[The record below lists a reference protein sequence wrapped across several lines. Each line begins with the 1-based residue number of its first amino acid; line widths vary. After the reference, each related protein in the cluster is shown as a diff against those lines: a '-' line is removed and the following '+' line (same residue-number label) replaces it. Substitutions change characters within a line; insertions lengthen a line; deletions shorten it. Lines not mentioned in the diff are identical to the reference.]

1 MATAVIHHVQTA
13 ELYSILGQGGF
24 ARANQFQVNID
35 NGWGYDKTGKVPFLE
50 HLNNTD
56 LQKIYGLTW
65 DASMK
70 KLMSLSCSDA
80 TLPSSTY
87 ATSEVKDN
95 YMGVTEEF
103 AHTRIN
109 TDIDFSFYIDRDY
122 KVLMFF
128 EAWMNFISGG
138 NSFDLA
144 EPSIYDDIS
153 GRTPLRGYYR
163 RFQYPKHYKNS
174 GGVYITKFEKNEGV
188 LGSNKITYQLINAF
202 PKSVN
207 AIPLRYGD
215 AEVLKVT
222 VTMNYD
228 RYRTYRGTV
237 VNTDGAGNVSAPG
250 NEVPGF
256 FGPPSPGTQTA
267 PVT

>member
-1 MATAVIHHVQTA
+1 MADAPIHHVQSK
-13 ELYSILGQGGF
+13 ELYSVFGNGGF
-24 ARANQFQVNID
+24 ARANQFQVTIN
-35 NGWGYDKTGKVPFLE
+35 NGWGYDNTGQVPFIQ
-50 HLNNTD
+50 HLNNSD
-56 LQKIYGLTW
+56 LKKIYGIDWNTQ
-65 DASMK
+65 MQ

-80 TLPSSTY
+80 TLPTSTY

-109 TDIDFSFYIDRDY
+109 TDIDFSFYIDNDY

-138 NSFDLA
+138 NSNDLN
-144 EPSIYDDIS
+144 EPSIYDDIT
-153 GRTPLRGYYR
+153 GKTPLRGYYR

-174 GGVYITKFEKNEGV
+174 GGVYITKFEKNQGV
-188 LGSNKITYQLINAF
+188 LGSNSIKYQLINSF

-215 AEVLKVT
+215 AEILKVT

-228 RYRTYRGTV
+228 RYRTYRSTV
-237 VNTDGAGNVSAPG
+237 QNTDGFGNVSAPG

-256 FGPPSPGTQTA
+256 FGPPSPGSQTA
-267 PVT
+267 PVQ